1 MSSMTRSFKNL
12 LINPRFQGRFIGYFL
27 GLFFVMTLSLYS
39 TTFLFFWKLRQK
51 AISVGIKED
60 HIFHQFL
67 SNQKAEMDFLFIGLT
82 IFNFLLLLIFSVLI
96 SHRIAGP
103 IKKLK
108 GHLQSPGSEE
118 FSLRKNDFFQD
129 LVPVINE
136 VKKKI
141 KQ

>member
-1 MSSMTRSFKNL
+1 MSTATRSLKNL
-12 LINPRFQGRFIGYFL
+12 FINPKFQLRFVGYFL

-39 TTFLFFWKLRQK
+39 TTFLFFWKLRHK

-67 SNQKAEMDFLFIGLT
+67 SNQKSEMDFLFIGLT
-82 IFNFLLLLIFSVLI
+82 LFNFLLLLIFSVLI

-103 IKKLK
+103 LKKLT
-108 GHLQSPGSEE
+108 GQLQSPGPED

-129 LVPVINE
+129 LVPLINE